1 MGSAMYINNGFLT
14 NLPSLQGLRILV
26 VDNNIDSCNLMTVM
40 LQPYDVEVKAAFLV
54 QQALEIFV
62 QWQPD
67 VLVSEIALPKEDGY
81 ALIRQVR
88 KLTRERGKEA
98 LAIAVTADA
107 SEQTRRRTLSAGFDL
122 WFTKPLNFD
131 EFFAVLDCLAICQ
144 QSSYAI
150 AQRILGNV
158 LRHGELGLAKQLY
171 PTCSS

>member
-1 MGSAMYINNGFLT
+1 MSINNGFPT

-26 VDNNIDSCNLMTVM
+26 VDNSIDCGDLMTVM
-40 LQPYDVEVKAAFLV
+40 LQPYDVEIKVAFLV
-54 QQALEIFV
+54 QQAVEIFV

-88 KLTRERGKEA
+88 TLTGERGKEV
-98 LAIAVTADA
+98 LAIAVTAQGTKEM
-107 SEQTRRRTLSAGFDL
+107 SQRVLSAGFDL

-131 EFFAVLDCLAICQ
+131 DFLAVLGCLAICQ

-150 AQRILGNV
+150 AQHILGV
-158 LRHGELGLAKQLY
+158 PRHDALSLEKQLEL
-171 PTCSS
+171 TFLN

>member
-1 MGSAMYINNGFLT
+1 MHLNNGFPT
-14 NLPSLQGLRILV
+14 HLPSLQGLRILV
-26 VDNNIDSCNLMTVM
+26 VDNNIDSCDLMTMM
-40 LQPYDVEVKAAFLV
+40 LQPYGVEVQVAFFV

-88 KLTRERGKEA
+88 TLTTARGKEA
-98 LAIAVTADA
+98 LAIAVTAYA
-107 SEQTRRRTLSAGFDL
+107 TEQTRQRALSAGFDL

-131 EFFAVLDCLAICQ
+131 EFLAVLACLSICQ

-150 AQRILGNV
+150 AQQILGNV
-158 LRHGELGLAKQLY
+158 PRYGALSLEKQLEL
-171 PTCSS
+171 TFSS

>member
-1 MGSAMYINNGFLT
+1 MYLNKEFPT
-14 NLPSLQGLRILV
+14 SLPSLQGLQILV
-26 VDNNIDSCNLMTVM
+26 VDNNIDSCNLMTLL
-40 LQPYDVEVKAAFLV
+40 LQSYGVEVRVAFLV

-67 VLVSEIALPKEDGY
+67 VLVSEIALPKEDGF

-88 KLTRERGKEA
+88 TFTRERGKEA
-98 LAIAVTADA
+98 LAIAVTAYA
-107 SEQTRRRTLSAGFDL
+107 TKEIQERALLAGFDF

-131 EFFAVLDCLAICQ
+131 EFLAVLGCLAICQ

-158 LRHGELGLAKQLY
+158 PRYDALSLEKQLELTF
-171 PTCSS
+171 PS